1 MANWK
6 ETKEPYVQVNE
17 SIKKV
22 SYPAAVGGDLIIG
35 GAIVAD
41 AGDTE
46 PILITDRSE
55 ILSNF
60 TTDGKLTSKSHISLK
75 NAYRLA
81 GSNQLLL
88 CRACGMGDSKF
99 VQDINSPNMEG
110 IVAKESKYV
119 LMKDGMG
126 LEKLSNSITIKYNL
140 EDQNEL
146 FSADNMRPVLDSEGR
161 ISSYVMK
168 KVPQFGVDVYSI
180 GTIGNSTEYSVT
192 VNSLEALVNYLDE
205 TPFFK
210 VTEITSTSTTKK
222 VPTVTVTDPEEDGT
236 ADKTEFAK
244 YYESVYTDESYSIK
258 GYVYPDDEGE
268 GSDKV
273 KVLSNFVG
281 LTIDGIVSIDPSDR
295 VVSYLQNNYSTAGKL
310 DVTITPGFTV
320 VDGENHFYYTIV
332 ISNATEDGGEYLV
345 ADEPRTGDGEISLD
359 DFNELNGGVTIVADS
374 LDEIFK
380 VDSYDT
386 NEANSDGL
394 FDEKMRSY
402 KLAITDEVLL
412 KVGEEDLTKSLDKVI
427 NDERYIVEGLCD
439 FGITNSDELIGTNGY
454 QSYMAGKTAL
464 VEDEPLNSNYFYVP
478 SGTKSTNYLVIANNA
493 SLIPASY
500 NVMYLAPWD
509 KDSGT
514 LGFEFDA
521 SPSVLYWEG
530 VARNKGVNNEFAA
543 MFGQTNGIVSPVKLA
558 KKFGKKE
565 RQMLLAKRVNTIFE
579 DVAQGATYIN
589 DDVVSYKTD
598 DILNSENNVR
608 LKIRI
613 NKSIPQILSKFKGE
627 PSNYR
632 TWKEAREAVEYW
644 FKSTVMTWNY
654 TISEYKVVCDSTNN
668 TAETIRQHKL
678 VMRVMVRYERSTK
691 YIIVYSDAYDLG
703 IEFE

>member
-41 AGDTE
+41 AGDTD

-60 TTDGKLTSKSHISLK
+60 TTDGKLTSRSHISLK

-88 CRACGMGDSKF
+88 CRACSMGDSKF

-110 IVAKESKYV
+110 VVAKTPNHI

-126 LEKLSNSITIKYNL
+126 LEKLSSPITIKYAL
-140 EDQNEL
+140 TGPENES
-146 FSADNMRPVLDSEGR
+146 FFGIANMRAVLNEEGKVT
-161 ISSYVMK
+161 SYVMR
-168 KVPQFGVDVYSI
+168 KVPQFGVDVLSV
-180 GTIGNSTEYSVT
+180 GTIGNSNDYSVT

-205 TPFFK
+205 TPYFK
-210 VTEITSTSTTKK
+210 VTNIKETTTEKAVPEITT
-222 VPTVTVTDPEEDGT
+222 PDDPENE
-236 ADKTEFAK
+236 ADKTAFAN
-244 YYESVYTDESYSIK
+244 YYQDVYGTQSYSIY
-258 GYVYPDDEGE
+258 GFMYPDDEAT
-268 GSDKV
+268 
-273 KVLSNFVG
+273 KVLSNPVRLDIQG
-281 LTIDGIVSIDPSDR
+281 VKEIKSEDR
-295 VVSYLQNNYSTAGKL
+295 VESYLQNNYSTAGKL
-310 DVTITPGFTV
+310 DVSITPGFTV
-320 VDGENHFYYTIV
+320 VDDGENHFYYTIV
-332 ISNATEDGGEYLV
+332 IKNATEDGGEYLV
-345 ADEPRTGDGEISLD
+345 ADDPRTGDGEISLD
-359 DFNELNGGVTIVADS
+359 EFNELNGGVTIVADS
-374 LDEIFK
+374 LDDIFK
-380 VDSYDT
+380 VSTYDI

-402 KLAITDEVLL
+402 KLAITDEELL
-412 KVGEEDLTKSLDKVI
+412 KVGEEDLNKALDKLI

-439 FGITNSDELIGTNGY
+439 FGITNSDEVIGTNGY

-464 VEDEPLNSNYFYVP
+464 IEDEPLNSNYFYVP

-493 SLIPASY
+493 SLIPASH

-514 LGFEFDA
+514 LGFEFDV

-565 RQMLLAKRVNTIFE
+565 RQMLLGKRVNTIFE
-579 DVAQGATYIN
+579 DVTQGATYIN

-654 TISEYKVVCDSTNN
+654 TISEYKIVCDSTNN

>member
-88 CRACGMGDSKF
+88 CRACSMGDSKF

-110 IVAKESKYV
+110 VVAKTPNHI

-126 LEKLSNSITIKYNL
+126 LEKLSSPITIRYSLTGPEK
-140 EDQNEL
+140 ES
-146 FSADNMRPVLDSEGR
+146 FFAITNMRAVLNEEGKVT
-161 ISSYVMK
+161 SYVMR
-168 KVPQFGVDVYSI
+168 KVPQFGVDVLSV
-180 GTIGNSTEYSVT
+180 GTIGNSNDYSVT

-205 TPFFK
+205 TPYFK
-210 VTEITSTSTTKK
+210 VTNIKETATEKAVPEITA
-222 VPTVTVTDPEEDGT
+222 PDDPENET
-236 ADKTEFAK
+236 DKTAFAN
-244 YYESVYTDESYSIK
+244 YYYDVYGVQSYSVD
-258 GYVYPDDEGE
+258 GFMYPDDENT
-268 GSDKV
+268 
-273 KVLSNFVG
+273 KVLSNPVG
-281 LTIDGIVSIDPSDR
+281 LDIQGVKEIKSEDR
-295 VVSYLQNNYSTAGKL
+295 VESYLQNNYSTAGKL
-310 DVTITPGFTV
+310 DVSITPGFTV

-332 ISNATEDGGEYLV
+332 ITNATEDGGEYLV
-345 ADEPRTGDGEISLD
+345 ADDPRTGDGEISLD

-380 VDSYDT
+380 VSTYDI

-402 KLAITDEVLL
+402 KLAITDEELL
-412 KVGEEDLTKSLDKVI
+412 KVGEADLNKALDKIVD
-427 NDERYIVEGLCD
+427 DERYIVEGLCD
-439 FGITNSDELIGTNGY
+439 FGITNSDEVIGTNGY
-454 QSYMAGKTAL
+454 QSTMASRTAL
-464 VEDEPLNSNYFYVP
+464 IEDEPLNSNYFYVP

-493 SLIPASY
+493 SLIPASH

-613 NKSIPQILSKFKGE
+613 NKSIPQLLSKFKGE

>member
-6 ETKEPYVQVNE
+6 ETKEPYAQVNE

-88 CRACGMGDSKF
+88 CRACSMGDSKF

-110 IVAKESKYV
+110 VVAKTPNHI

-126 LEKLSNSITIKYNL
+126 LEKLSSPITIKYAL
-140 EDQNEL
+140 TGSEKES
-146 FSADNMRPVLDSEGR
+146 FFGIANMRAVLNEEGKVT
-161 ISSYVMK
+161 SYVMR
-168 KVPQFGVDVYSI
+168 KVPQFGVDVLSV
-180 GTIGNSTEYSVT
+180 GTIGNSNEYSVT
-192 VNSLEALVNYLDE
+192 VNSLEALVNSLDE
-205 TPFFK
+205 TPYFK
-210 VTEITSTSTTKK
+210 VTNIKETTTEKAVPEITT
-222 VPTVTVTDPEEDGT
+222 PDDPENEADRTAFANYYHDVYGT
-236 ADKTEFAK
+236 Q
-244 YYESVYTDESYSIK
+244 SYSIY
-258 GYVYPDDEGE
+258 GFMYPDDEAT
-268 GSDKV
+268 
-273 KVLSNFVG
+273 KVLSNPVRLDIQG
-281 LTIDGIVSIDPSDR
+281 VKEIKSEDR
-295 VVSYLQNNYSTAGKL
+295 VESYLQNNYSTAGKL
-310 DVTITPGFTV
+310 DVSITPGFTV
-320 VDGENHFYYTIV
+320 VDDGENHFYYTIV
-332 ISNATEDGGEYLV
+332 IKNATEDGGEYLV
-345 ADEPRTGDGEISLD
+345 SDDPRTGDGEISLE
-359 DFNELNGGVTIVADS
+359 DFNELNGRVTIVADS
-374 LDEIFK
+374 LDKIFK
-380 VDSYDT
+380 VDTYDID
-386 NEANSDGL
+386 EANSDGL

-402 KLAITDEVLL
+402 KLAITDEELL
-412 KVGEEDLTKSLDKVI
+412 KVGEEDLNKALNKLI

-439 FGITNSDELIGTNGY
+439 FGITNSDEVIGTNGY
-454 QSYMAGKTAL
+454 QSTMASRTAL
-464 VEDEPLNSNYFYVP
+464 IEDEPLNSNYFYVP

-493 SLIPASY
+493 SLIPASH

-514 LGFEFDA
+514 LGFEFDV

-565 RQMLLAKRVNTIFE
+565 RQMLLGKRVNTIFE

>member
-88 CRACGMGDSKF
+88 CRACSMGDSKF

-110 IVAKESKYV
+110 VVAKTPNYI

-126 LEKLSNSITIKYNL
+126 LEKLSSPITIKYAL
-140 EDQNEL
+140 TGPEKES
-146 FSADNMRPVLDSEGR
+146 FFGIANMRAVLNEEGKVT
-161 ISSYVMK
+161 SYVMR
-168 KVPQFGVDVYSI
+168 KVPQFGVDVLSV
-180 GTIGNSTEYSVT
+180 GTIGNSNDYSVT

-205 TPFFK
+205 TPYFK
-210 VTEITSTSTTKK
+210 VTNIKEATTEKTVPEITA
-222 VPTVTVTDPEEDGT
+222 PDDPENETDRTAFANYYYDVYGT
-236 ADKTEFAK
+236 Q
-244 YYESVYTDESYSIK
+244 SYSIY
-258 GYVYPDDEGE
+258 GFMYPDDE
-268 GSDKV
+268 ST
-273 KVLSNFVG
+273 KVLSNPVRLDIQG
-281 LTIDGIVSIDPSDR
+281 VKEIKSEDR
-295 VVSYLQNNYSTAGKL
+295 VESYLQNNYSTAGKL
-310 DVTITPGFTV
+310 DVSITPGFTV

-345 ADEPRTGDGEISLD
+345 ADDPRTGDGEISLD
-359 DFNELNGGVTIVADS
+359 EFNELNGGVTIVADS
-374 LDEIFK
+374 LDDIFK
-380 VDSYDT
+380 VSTYDI

-402 KLAITDEVLL
+402 KLAITDEELL
-412 KVGEEDLTKSLDKVI
+412 KVGEEDLNKALDKIVD
-427 NDERYIVEGLCD
+427 DERYIVEGLCD
-439 FGITNSDELIGTNGY
+439 FGITNSDEVIGTNGY
-454 QSYMAGKTAL
+454 QSTMASRTAL
-464 VEDEPLNSNYFYVP
+464 IEDEPLNSNYFYVP

-514 LGFEFDA
+514 LGFEFDV

-613 NKSIPQILSKFKGE
+613 NKSIPQLLSKFKGE

>member
-88 CRACGMGDSKF
+88 CRACSMGDSKF

-110 IVAKESKYV
+110 VVAKTPNHI

-126 LEKLSNSITIKYNL
+126 LEKLSSPITIKYAL
-140 EDQNEL
+140 TGPEKES
-146 FSADNMRPVLDSEGR
+146 FFGIANMRAVLNEEGKVT
-161 ISSYVMK
+161 SYVMR
-168 KVPQFGVDVYSI
+168 KVPQFGVDVLSV
-180 GTIGNSTEYSVT
+180 GTIGNSNEYSVT
-192 VNSLEALVNYLDE
+192 VNSLEALVNSLDE
-205 TPFFK
+205 TPYFK
-210 VTEITSTSTTKK
+210 VTNIKETTTEKAVPEITT
-222 VPTVTVTDPEEDGT
+222 PDDPENEADRTAFVNYYQDVYGT
-236 ADKTEFAK
+236 Q
-244 YYESVYTDESYSIK
+244 SYSIY
-258 GYVYPDDEGE
+258 GFMYPDDEAT
-268 GSDKV
+268 
-273 KVLSNFVG
+273 KVLSNPVRLDIQG
-281 LTIDGIVSIDPSDR
+281 VKEIKSEDR
-295 VVSYLQNNYSTAGKL
+295 VESYLQNNYSTAGKL
-310 DVTITPGFTV
+310 DVSITPGFTV
-320 VDGENHFYYTIV
+320 VDDGENHFYYTIV
-332 ISNATEDGGEYLV
+332 IKNATEDGGEYLV
-345 ADEPRTGDGEISLD
+345 SDDPRTGDGEISLE

-374 LDEIFK
+374 LDKIFK
-380 VDSYDT
+380 VDTYDIG
-386 NEANSDGL
+386 EANSDGL

-402 KLAITDEVLL
+402 KLAITDEELL
-412 KVGEEDLTKSLDKVI
+412 KVGEEDLNKALNKLI

-439 FGITNSDELIGTNGY
+439 FGITNSDEVIGDNGY
-454 QSYMAGKTAL
+454 QSTMASRTAL
-464 VEDEPLNSNYFYVP
+464 IEDEPLNSNYFYVP

-493 SLIPASY
+493 SLIPASH

-514 LGFEFDA
+514 LGFEFDV

-589 DDVVSYKTD
+589 DNVVSYKTD

>member
-75 NAYRLA
+75 NAYRMA

-88 CRACGMGDSKF
+88 CRACSMGDSKF

-110 IVAKESKYV
+110 VVAKTPNHI

-126 LEKLSNSITIKYNL
+126 LEKLSSPITIKYAL
-140 EDQNEL
+140 TGPEKES
-146 FSADNMRPVLDSEGR
+146 FFGIANMRAVLNEEGKVT
-161 ISSYVMK
+161 SYVMR
-168 KVPQFGVDVYSI
+168 KVPQFGVDVLSV
-180 GTIGNSTEYSVT
+180 GTIGNSNEYSVT
-192 VNSLEALVNYLDE
+192 VNSLEALVNSLDE
-205 TPFFK
+205 TPYFK
-210 VTEITSTSTTKK
+210 VTNIKETTTEKAVPEITT
-222 VPTVTVTDPEEDGT
+222 PDDPENEADRTAFANYYHDVYGT
-236 ADKTEFAK
+236 Q
-244 YYESVYTDESYSIK
+244 SYSIY
-258 GYVYPDDEGE
+258 GFMYPDDEAT
-268 GSDKV
+268 
-273 KVLSNFVG
+273 KVLSNPVRLDIQG
-281 LTIDGIVSIDPSDR
+281 VKEIKSEDR
-295 VVSYLQNNYSTAGKL
+295 VESYLQNNYSTAGKL
-310 DVTITPGFTV
+310 DVSITPGFTV
-320 VDGENHFYYTIV
+320 VDDGENHFYYTIV
-332 ISNATEDGGEYLV
+332 IKNATEDGGEYLV
-345 ADEPRTGDGEISLD
+345 SDDPRTGDGEISLE

-374 LDEIFK
+374 LDKIFK
-380 VDSYDT
+380 VDTYDID
-386 NEANSDGL
+386 EANSDGL

-402 KLAITDEVLL
+402 KLAITDEELL
-412 KVGEEDLTKSLDKVI
+412 KVGEEDLNKALNKLI

-439 FGITNSDELIGTNGY
+439 FGITNSDEVIGDNGY
-454 QSYMAGKTAL
+454 QSTMASRTAL
-464 VEDEPLNSNYFYVP
+464 IEDEPLNSNYFYVP
-478 SGTKSTNYLVIANNA
+478 SGTKSTSYLVIANNA
-493 SLIPASY
+493 SLIPASH

-514 LGFEFDA
+514 LGFEFDV

-589 DDVVSYKTD
+589 DNVVSYKTD

>member
-6 ETKEPYVQVNE
+6 ETKEPYAQVNE

-88 CRACGMGDSKF
+88 CRACSMGDSKF

-110 IVAKESKYV
+110 VVAKTPNHI

-126 LEKLSNSITIKYNL
+126 LEKLSSPITIKYAL
-140 EDQNEL
+140 TGPEKES
-146 FSADNMRPVLDSEGR
+146 FFGIANMRAVLNEEGKVT
-161 ISSYVMK
+161 SYVMR
-168 KVPQFGVDVYSI
+168 KVPQFGVDVLSV
-180 GTIGNSTEYSVT
+180 GTIGNSNEYSVT
-192 VNSLEALVNYLDE
+192 VNSLEALVNSLDE
-205 TPFFK
+205 TPYFK
-210 VTEITSTSTTKK
+210 VTNIKETTTEKAVPEITT
-222 VPTVTVTDPEEDGT
+222 PDDPENEADRTAFANYYRDVYGT
-236 ADKTEFAK
+236 Q
-244 YYESVYTDESYSIK
+244 SYSIY
-258 GYVYPDDEGE
+258 GFMYPDDEAT
-268 GSDKV
+268 
-273 KVLSNFVG
+273 KVLSNPVRLDIQG
-281 LTIDGIVSIDPSDR
+281 VKEIKSEDR
-295 VVSYLQNNYSTAGKL
+295 VESYLQNNYSTAGKL
-310 DVTITPGFTV
+310 DVSITPGFTV
-320 VDGENHFYYTIV
+320 VDDGENHFYYTIV
-332 ISNATEDGGEYLV
+332 IKNATEDGGEYLV
-345 ADEPRTGDGEISLD
+345 SDDPRTGDGEISLE

-374 LDEIFK
+374 LDKIFK
-380 VDSYDT
+380 VDTYDID
-386 NEANSDGL
+386 EANSDGL

-402 KLAITDEVLL
+402 KLAITDEELL
-412 KVGEEDLTKSLDKVI
+412 KVGEEDLNKALNKLI

-439 FGITNSDELIGTNGY
+439 FGITNSDEVIGTNGY
-454 QSYMAGKTAL
+454 QSTMASRTAL
-464 VEDEPLNSNYFYVP
+464 IEDEPLNSNYFYVP

-493 SLIPASY
+493 SLIPASH

-514 LGFEFDA
+514 LGFEFDV

-543 MFGQTNGIVSPVKLA
+543 MFGQMNGIVSPVKLA

-565 RQMLLAKRVNTIFE
+565 RQMLLGKRVNTIFE

>member
-88 CRACGMGDSKF
+88 CRACSMGDSKF

-110 IVAKESKYV
+110 VVAKTPNHI

-126 LEKLSNSITIKYNL
+126 LEKLSSPITIRYSLTGPEK
-140 EDQNEL
+140 ES
-146 FSADNMRPVLDSEGR
+146 FFAITNMRAVLNEEGKVT
-161 ISSYVMK
+161 SYVMR
-168 KVPQFGVDVYSI
+168 KVPQFGVDVLSV
-180 GTIGNSTEYSVT
+180 GTIGNSNDYSVT

-205 TPFFK
+205 TPYFK
-210 VTEITSTSTTKK
+210 VTDIKETTTEKTVPEITA
-222 VPTVTVTDPEEDGT
+222 PDDPENET
-236 ADKTEFAK
+236 DKTAFAN
-244 YYESVYTDESYSIK
+244 YYYDVYGVQSYSVD
-258 GYVYPDDEGE
+258 GFMYPDDENT
-268 GSDKV
+268 
-273 KVLSNFVG
+273 KVLSNPVG
-281 LTIDGIVSIDPSDR
+281 LDIQGVKEIKSEDR
-295 VVSYLQNNYSTAGKL
+295 VESYLQNNYSTAGKL
-310 DVTITPGFTV
+310 DVSITPGFTV

-332 ISNATEDGGEYLV
+332 ITNATEDGGEYLV
-345 ADEPRTGDGEISLD
+345 ADDPRTGDGEISLD

-380 VDSYDT
+380 VSTYDI

-402 KLAITDEVLL
+402 KLAITDEELL
-412 KVGEEDLTKSLDKVI
+412 KVGEADLNKALDKIVD
-427 NDERYIVEGLCD
+427 DERYIVEGLCD
-439 FGITNSDELIGTNGY
+439 FGITNSDEVIGTNGY
-454 QSYMAGKTAL
+454 QSTMASRTAL
-464 VEDEPLNSNYFYVP
+464 IEDEPLNSNYFYVP

-493 SLIPASY
+493 SLIPASH

-613 NKSIPQILSKFKGE
+613 NKSIPQLLSKFKGE